1 MAQPPADWLVKIDSP
16 VRDEVLPAEYV
27 TAREINALAE
37 PGDLAAVCRWPGQR
51 RFALALMGRRRDALW
66 RPHAGLKALR
76 FGPPRIA

>member
-1 MAQPPADWLVKIDSP
+1 MTFSSS
-16 VRDEVLPAEYV
+16 RV
-27 TAREINALAE
+27 TCNHPQA
-37 PGDLAAVCRWPGQR
+37 PGGLGQR